1 MSARGFSLIE
11 LMIVVA
17 VDAIL
22 SAVAIPSYRDYTIRA
37 QLVEAINSL
46 ADMRVRMEQFY
57 ADNRTYGA
65 AACGVAMPVLEKFT
79 LAGAVHRR
87 VLTGRTGDSNDGRR
101 DPASTGHALVR
112 KLDRQST
119 DAHHSGGAA
128 ARPNVAR
135 SEALRRNA
143 RVLFAMAGANG
154 GESAWGVCQ
163 VAQGGLA
170 CEGAVPTIQ
179 VRDGGEESVNARVGA
194 TTDPNLVLAAADERR
209 LVVVVNASGGA
220 RMCDPRAGAGDPR
233 AC

>member
-1 MSARGFSLIE
+1 MAPQPAVLRCRCWKSSRSPVRCIGGFSLVE
-11 LMIVVA
+11 LVIAMMVG
-17 VDAIL
+17 AIL
-22 SAVAIPSYRDYTIRA
+22 LRLGMPSFGNWIGNQRMRTTA
-37 QLVEAINSL
+37 EAL
-46 ADMRVRMEQFY
+46 LH
-57 ADNRTYGA
+57 G
-65 AACGVAMPVLEKFT
+65 L
-79 LAGAVHRR
+79 
-87 VLTGRTGDSNDGRR
+87 
-101 DPASTGHALVR
+101 
-112 KLDRQST
+112 
-119 DAHHSGGAA
+119 
-128 ARPNVAR
+128 NVAR

-143 RVLFAMAGANG
+143 RVLFAMPGANG
-154 GESAWGVCQ
+154 GERAWGVCQ